1 VGNNKQSDIFSSF
14 LPKDDDLGS
23 EMPNWLSFVL
33 YGVVI
38 IFLFRNFI
46 FSDGMLFGSDTV
58 SLGYMAREFYANAVK
73 GGEFP
78 FWNPVILGG
87 TPFIESL
94 AGGDSLYP
102 PSAILLFLLDP
113 HRALGW
119 KLIWHVFFAGIFTY
133 GWIRC
138 LGLSKTSAFL
148 AGLAYG
154 LAPFMVSL
162 IHGGQDGKIFVMSLT
177 PLLFWATESFLLR
190 PTLIKFATLSL
201 VTGSIILTTHFQTAY
216 FLFGA
221 VGAYA
226 LFRTIQSWLQGRRG
240 IRKNVWALSR
250 FGAFL
255 VAALLGGSVAAVQL
269 IPATS
274 YVLDHSRRTS
284 TTTQADSQKAIDYS
298 SSWSLHPEEI
308 LGLAIPE
315 FVGVTTAESDW
326 GQNTY
331 WGRNF
336 FKGNHEYVGL
346 VVILLAGLSFFGG
359 AQKHLRYFFSGLGVL
374 VLLFCLGN
382 HTPIWRMFYEFI
394 PGISLFRAPS
404 LAVFLFGFSTVTL
417 MAFGVERMLDISK
430 QNNEIQWIPLK
441 RFLWTAVGTLTL
453 GLISVSSGTFT
464 DIWTSFFYKDI
475 TTQSIQ
481 ILNTA
486 EPYILRGFTI
496 AVLLAIATS
505 GIAWAL
511 IKKRLAPKVA
521 TILLA
526 FLIIGDLV
534 RIDTAFIRTTN
545 FENFRSTDPNIDIL
559 LERQRTEDPF
569 RVFSLHGLNG
579 QDVRPGMFGLELAGG
594 HHPNDLARYRDIIG
608 MTGSSI
614 PVNLIGNVNV
624 LRILNVR
631 YILWPD
637 RIGTP
642 EDQGLPTAI
651 TDNLELVS
659 QTTIDGRPYESIYR
673 FTDLPRARI
682 VGEAVIL
689 SDDQSVPFIL
699 SEDFDPTR
707 QVVLNDAPPIML
719 SGKPI
724 TGSVKWLERNNNNM
738 SLHVNVDRPALLVLA
753 DNWFPAWK
761 GRIGNDD
768 VPVLRANHT
777 LRAIPIPAGEHKVEL
792 YYESSQIVQSFY
804 ITILGLILVSLLLIV
819 GWIKSLSSKKNKT
832 YE

>member
-1 VGNNKQSDIFSSF
+1 
-14 LPKDDDLGS
+14 
-23 EMPNWLSFVL
+23 
-33 YGVVI
+33 
-38 IFLFRNFI
+38 
-46 FSDGMLFGSDTV
+46 MLFGSDTV